1 MPSVRIPTPLRSLTD
16 GQNTVD
22 IEATTVGD
30 LLRNLNEIHPGF
42 SERILDEDG
51 ELRRF
56 VNIYVDGED
65 IRYRDG
71 FETELTPNN
80 EISIVPSV
88 AGGICRRPLI
98 LQAVSVFGF
107 QNPRRCCASSGSR
120 LPPIANRETHPR
132 PRSGMENRSTRL
144 TDHAIRYLS
153 IGAKR
158 RAAEH
163 PIELLRVIG
172 AQD

>member
-16 GQNTVD
+16 GQNTVA
-22 IEATTVGD
+22 IEAATVGD
-30 LLRNLNEIHPGF
+30 LLRNLNEAHPGF

-71 FETELTPNN
+71 FATELTPSN

-88 AGGICRRPLI
+88 AGGI
-98 LQAVSVFGF
+98 
-107 QNPRRCCASSGSR
+107 
-120 LPPIANRETHPR
+120 
-132 PRSGMENRSTRL
+132 
-144 TDHAIRYLS
+144 
-153 IGAKR
+153 
-158 RAAEH
+158 
-163 PIELLRVIG
+163 
-172 AQD
+172 

>member
-42 SERILDEDG
+42 SERIQDEDG

-71 FETELTPNN
+71 FETE
-80 EISIVPSV
+80 ISIVPSV
-88 AGGICRRPLI
+88 AGGI
-98 LQAVSVFGF
+98 
-107 QNPRRCCASSGSR
+107 
-120 LPPIANRETHPR
+120 
-132 PRSGMENRSTRL
+132 
-144 TDHAIRYLS
+144 
-153 IGAKR
+153 
-158 RAAEH
+158 
-163 PIELLRVIG
+163 
-172 AQD
+172 

>member
-22 IEATTVGD
+22 IEATTVGN
-30 LLRNLNEIHPGF
+30 LLHNLNEIHPGF

-88 AGGICRRPLI
+88 AGG
-98 LQAVSVFGF
+98 V
-107 QNPRRCCASSGSR
+107 
-120 LPPIANRETHPR
+120 
-132 PRSGMENRSTRL
+132 
-144 TDHAIRYLS
+144 
-153 IGAKR
+153 
-158 RAAEH
+158 
-163 PIELLRVIG
+163 
-172 AQD
+172 

>member
-22 IEATTVGD
+22 IEATKLGD

-42 SERILDEDG
+42 SELIQDLDG

-88 AGGICRRPLI
+88 AGGI
-98 LQAVSVFGF
+98 
-107 QNPRRCCASSGSR
+107 
-120 LPPIANRETHPR
+120 
-132 PRSGMENRSTRL
+132 
-144 TDHAIRYLS
+144 
-153 IGAKR
+153 
-158 RAAEH
+158 
-163 PIELLRVIG
+163 
-172 AQD
+172 